1 MQHMYNCTTVLP
13 KNLPGAN
20 SASSPGSEQENFL
33 RETIMK
39 RPILY
44 TAGNDEQA
52 PLASLIIE
60 IHNESD
66 LKGQRTMPNFTTPQ
80 TNISSLKRPVIFHPS
95 FVITRAAAWL
105 AILLLLL
112 VACAPSTS
120 IPQSIATPTH
130 TLAPTATPQPTA
142 TKLPSGTVLFQADWS
157 HGLSSW
163 GSTHGW
169 KVVQGQLETDTSDT
183 PLLAIPYKPTV
194 TDYAIEIRLRIVR
207 LLRTNWGYFNIVAA
221 RQSGR
226 DGYNAGV
233 DGLEGSLSR
242 PNGAHPQA
250 QVYIDPY
257 SSMAQ
262 GNAYPVDYEPGSQW
276 HTFRVEVS
284 GNEAILLVDGVQIGR
299 ASSQNTDLLSNGP
312 ISLVSSLVVLR
323 VSDLRIITL

>member
-1 MQHMYNCTTVLP
+1 M
-13 KNLPGAN
+13 PGLTSPQPN
-20 SASSPGSEQENFL
+20 S
-33 RETIMK
+33 
-39 RPILY
+39 
-44 TAGNDEQA
+44 
-52 PLASLIIE
+52 
-60 IHNESD
+60 
-66 LKGQRTMPNFTTPQ
+66 
-80 TNISSLKRPVIFHPS
+80 SSLPRRPLTSHPS
-95 FVITRAAAWL
+95 FVIARAAMWL
-105 AILLLLL
+105 AIFLLLPA
-112 VACAPSTS
+112 ACAPGSS
-120 IPQSIATPTH
+120 IPQSNATPTH

-142 TKLPSGTVLFQADWS
+142 TKLPAGMVLFQADWS

-163 GSTHGW
+163 DGTHGW

-183 PLLAIPYKPTV
+183 PLLVIPYKPAV

-207 LLRTNWGYFNIVAA
+207 LLRTNGGYFNIVAT

-226 DGYNAGV
+226 DGYHAGV
-233 DGLEGSLSR
+233 DGLEGSQSR

-257 SSMAQ
+257 SSMAL
-262 GNAYPVDYEPGSQW
+262 GSAYPVDYEPGLQW

-323 VSDLRIITL
+323 VSSLRIITL